1 MKKNKFSCLIIGI
14 GNIGMMYDYFRKQNY
29 TTTHVSSSMKLK
41 NFTLIEQLFNNCH
54 QIRMIVVDNNNFKK
68 NKKLII
74 T

>member
-1 MKKNKFSCLIIGI
+1 YRLIFVIFIYKLCAKKSLKLI
-14 GNIGMMYDYFRKQNY
+14 
-29 TTTHVSSSMKLK
+29 K